1 LVALYAGD
9 GFFPFDGE
17 KIALGSN
24 PNHRFFDWESWS
36 KFSKILKELSLNDPM
51 FVKHGGDD
59 GYERKYVIDY
69 RNKKNQS
76 IKGGNYFS
84 KDMKYEE
91 ILKVLD
97 KKIPLKIHAHRAD
110 DIITAIRIKKEFKIN
125 ITIEHGTEGH
135 LIVDEIVENDI
146 PVLVGP
152 TLGERS
158 KNELTNKTFATP
170 GILSKAGVKMGI
182 ISDHG
187 VVPTQYLPLYAGL
200 AIREGMSE
208 IEALKSITINPAQIL
223 GIDDRVGSL
232 EEGKD
237 ADIVIFS
244 GSPFDTRSKIDT
256 VLIDG
261 NSVN

>member
-1 LVALYAGD
+1 
-9 GFFPFDGE
+9 
-17 KIALGSN
+17 
-24 PNHRFFDWESWS
+24 
-36 KFSKILKELSLNDPM
+36 
-51 FVKHGGDD
+51 
-59 GYERKYVIDY
+59 
-69 RNKKNQS
+69 
-76 IKGGNYFS
+76 
-84 KDMKYEE
+84 
-91 ILKVLD
+91 
-97 KKIPLKIHAHRAD
+97 
-110 DIITAIRIKKEFKIN
+110 
-125 ITIEHGTEGH
+125 
-135 LIVDEIVENDI
+135 
-146 PVLVGP
+146 
-152 TLGERS
+152 
-158 KNELTNKTFATP
+158 
-170 GILSKAGVKMGI
+170 MGI